1 MIKMEEIAKLVATY
15 GGLVILAVL
24 FIIDWRE
31 SKKDAKEE
39 KKKSDQVLEELAKSN
54 GNIAESLNLLKVSLD
69 NTNSEFRQHDERSI
83 KEFSEIKQE
92 IIKLRSDK
100 K

>member
-1 MIKMEEIAKLVATY
+1 MEETAKIVATY

-24 FIIDWRE
+24 FIIDWLD
-31 SKKDAKEE
+31 SKKTAKSE
-39 KKKSDQVLEELAKSN
+39 KEKSDTVLQELAKSN

-92 IIKLRSDK
+92 LIKLRSDK

>member
-1 MIKMEEIAKLVATY
+1 MEEIAKLVATY

-31 SKKDAKEE
+31 SKKEAKEE
-39 KKKSDQVLEELAKSN
+39 KNKSNQVLEELAKSN

-83 KEFSEIKQE
+83 KEFNEIKQE
-92 IIKLRSDK
+92 LIKIRSDK

>member
-1 MIKMEEIAKLVATY
+1 MEEIAKLVATY